1 MHNLIG
7 GTVTEYQISD
17 RTAHVP
23 WWAWANAFSLDSVT
37 VGLVWL
43 LVLTDSFCDRLPS
56 LYEFAIIGLSI
67 WLVYTADRLFDSIR
81 LDTERRHSMRHHVH
95 FRYRKSLCRGWFL
108 ALALDTALVVSSAT
122 DAQLRWGCAAIAV
135 VVAYVASVQFPR
147 NSARWLPKELLAGL
161 VFAFGVSLI
170 AWSELTAGEFR
181 PLLISVLMA
190 AFVFTANC
198 LTIAM
203 LERDLDRI
211 QAFDSWVLRAPGTV
225 GVLPGTLILHALI
238 AAALVT
244 IDSIPPLIGFCL
256 IVSDAMLLVLAV
268 AGSRSLPTESV
279 DGANFV
285 STGRL
290 VALADVA
297 LVIPP
302 VLFWVTGS
310 VVESLSG
317 FAVG

>member
-17 RTAHVP
+17 RTDRVP
-23 WWAWANAFSLDSVT
+23 WWAWANALSLDSVT

-81 LDTERRHSMRHHVH
+81 LDTNRRHSIRHHFH
-95 FRYRKSLCRGWFL
+95 FRYRKQLCLGWFS
-108 ALALDTALVVSSAT
+108 ALGLDTALVVAYAT

-161 VFAFGVSLI
+161 VFAFGVSLN
-170 AWSELTAGEFR
+170 AWSELTPGDFY

-203 LERDLDRI
+203 LERDLDRT
-211 QAFDSWVLRAPGTV
+211 QAFDSWVLRAPGTARR
-225 GVLPGTLILHALI
+225 LPGALMLHGLI
-238 AAALVT
+238 AAALVA
-244 IDSIPPLIGFCL
+244 IASIPPGMGFCL
-256 IVSDAMLLVLAV
+256 IASDAMLLALAV
-268 AGSRSLPTESV
+268 AGSRTLTTQAV
-279 DGANFV
+279 DGAGSV
-285 STGRL
+285 STGLL

-302 VLFWVTGS
+302 VVYWIAR
-310 VVESLSG
+310 
-317 FAVG
+317 AVA